1 MDIQLHYHENG
12 QGFPLILLHGNG
24 ESSAYFQNQLPAF
37 GEYFRVIA
45 LDTRGHGGSPRGTAP
60 FSLEQFAEDLHSFME
75 EMGIRRAHILG
86 FSDGANIALLFAL
99 RYPQMVEKLI
109 LNGGN
114 LDPHGVK
121 PMVQIPIVAGYG
133 VASLLACLH
142 KKTVALKERL
152 GLMVK
157 QPHIAP
163 EALSALVM
171 PVLVVAG
178 TKDMIKTAHTRQ
190 IAAAI
195 PHAALRLLK
204 GDHFIAA
211 KSSAAFNAVV
221 LDFLLQ
227 E

>member
-1 MDIQLHYHENG
+1 
-12 QGFPLILLHGNG
+12 
-24 ESSAYFQNQLPAF
+24 
-37 GEYFRVIA
+37 
-45 LDTRGHGGSPRGTAP
+45 
-60 FSLEQFAEDLHSFME
+60 
-75 EMGIRRAHILG
+75 
-86 FSDGANIALLFAL
+86 
-99 RYPQMVEKLI
+99 
-109 LNGGN
+109 
-114 LDPHGVK
+114 
-121 PMVQIPIVAGYG
+121 
-133 VASLLACLH
+133 
-142 KKTVALKERL
+142 
-152 GLMVK
+152 
-157 QPHIAP
+157 
-163 EALSALVM
+163 M